1 MTDTADALP
10 RWDVRTFFPSVQS
23 REVAVAHEGVVA
35 DLARLVALYDRHD
48 VRGGEP
54 RPPTDADLAALD
66 EVIGATN
73 ELLEQ
78 VRTLSAYLY
87 TFVVDRRDRRRR
99 RRHCAAGSRP
109 SWPT

>member
-1 MTDTADALP
+1 M
-10 RWDVRTFFPSVQS
+10 
-23 REVAVAHEGVVA
+23 AHEGVVA

-48 VRGGEP
+48 VRGGDP
-54 RPPTDADLAALD
+54 RPPTDADLAAVD

-78 VRTLSAYLY
+78 VRTLVGLPLHLHL
-87 TFVVDRRDRRRR
+87 DRRDRRRR
-99 RRHCAAGSRP
+99 GRHCAAGSRP